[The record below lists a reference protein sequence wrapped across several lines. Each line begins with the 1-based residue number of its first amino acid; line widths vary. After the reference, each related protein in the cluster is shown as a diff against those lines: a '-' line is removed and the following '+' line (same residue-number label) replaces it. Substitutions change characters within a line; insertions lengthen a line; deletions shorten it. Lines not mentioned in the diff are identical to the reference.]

1 MPAYNEHPPQ
11 WQPVKELHACYDI
24 QATPDEIPEDRDK
37 LIQYVLTSGDYEVAH
52 YQGNEAAQLSVAT
65 EIADE
70 ILISRGAL
78 TSLVNSGGKREVEEM
93 VSKTIR
99 AMPFIWLEV
108 GDGAGGS
115 RTRDCVERNAIALL
129 SNLNRPALD
138 PPSPHWLGRFCKY
151 SDKVKPS
158 GLWNDKLVTHSTY
171 DPKFIDRFQDLVKRS
186 A

>member
-93 VSKTIR
+93 ALSVLPHEAKTPAQR
-99 AMPFIWLEV
+99 A
-108 GDGAGGS
+108 
-115 RTRDCVERNAIALL
+115 ALYKATHYVVQSSTSL
-129 SNLNRPALD
+129 KPNR
-138 PPSPHWLGRFCKY
+138 
-151 SDKVKPS
+151 
-158 GLWNDKLVTHSTY
+158 
-171 DPKFIDRFQDLVKRS
+171 IS